1 MKNNQFQ
8 HATVNHIRIHVLPT
22 DQFKTYAI
30 SLYIGKPLTEQTVT
44 PIALIPFILRRGTQ
58 RWSDTQ
64 QFREHLDD
72 MYGAGFGFDIYK
84 RGNNQIIQ
92 FRMDVIEDQFVS
104 DSTSLLKESL
114 EFMGDV
120 LIRPALEEERFVQKY
135 VDAEKNTVQKKLESI
150 INDKIKYAAERCIQE
165 MFQNDPFRLNAL
177 GKLEEV
183 QQMTAYTL
191 YSQYV
196 QWIQSAPL
204 DLYVVGNTTLAEV
217 ESLVQDYFLFD
228 RNPHGE
234 SYDVKTNNAS
244 VSEVKTIVEQMD
256 INQGKLNMGL
266 RTNVTFADPH
276 YPAALMYNGILGA
289 YPHSK
294 LFTNVREK
302 ESLAYYASS
311 KLDGHKGILT
321 IQSGIEIKNY
331 AKAVDII
338 REQLEA
344 MRNGTISDLELSQ
357 TQAMI
362 VNQLKEIQDSA
373 FEMISFDFNRILSG
387 HDPSLPGLIRS
398 IENVDKISI
407 QQVAAQVELDTI
419 YFLRDQEGE

>member
-1 MKNNQFQ
+1 MKNNQFE
-8 HATVNHIRIHVLPT
+8 HGTVNHIRIHVLPT

-30 SLYIGKPLTEQTVT
+30 SLYIGKPLTEETVT
-44 PIALIPFILRRGTQ
+44 PIALVPFILRRGTQ
-58 RWSDTQ
+58 RWPETQ

-72 MYGAGFGFDIYK
+72 LYGAGFGFDIYK
-84 RGNNQIIQ
+84 RGNNQIVQ
-92 FRMDVIEDQFVS
+92 FRMDVIQDQFVS

-120 LIRPALEEERFVQKY
+120 MVHPALEEGHFVQKY
-135 VDAEKNTVQKKLESI
+135 VDAEKNTVQKKLEAI

-165 MFQNDPFRLNAL
+165 MFKNEPFRLNAL
-177 GKLEEV
+177 GKLAEIP
-183 QQMTAYTL
+183 QMTASSL

-196 QWIQSAPL
+196 QWIHSAPI

-217 ESLVQDYFLFD
+217 EFLVQDSFRFD
-228 RNPHGE
+228 RNKHGE
-234 SYDVKTNNAS
+234 SYHVQTNKESVSDVKT
-244 VSEVKTIVEQMD
+244 VVEKMD
-256 INQGKLNMGL
+256 VNQGKLNMGL
-266 RTNVTFADPH
+266 RTNITYADPH

-294 LFTNVREK
+294 LFANVREK

-311 KLDGHKGILT
+311 RLDGHKGILT

-331 AKAVDII
+331 TKAVDII

-344 MRNGTISDLELSQ
+344 IKNGTISDLELSQ

-362 VNQLKEIQDSA
+362 VNQLEEIQDSA

-387 HDPSLPGLIRS
+387 HDPSLPGLIKAIEHVDRS
-398 IENVDKISI
+398 SI
-407 QQVAAQVELDTI
+407 QQVAAQAELDTI
-419 YFLRDQEGE
+419 YFLRDQKGD